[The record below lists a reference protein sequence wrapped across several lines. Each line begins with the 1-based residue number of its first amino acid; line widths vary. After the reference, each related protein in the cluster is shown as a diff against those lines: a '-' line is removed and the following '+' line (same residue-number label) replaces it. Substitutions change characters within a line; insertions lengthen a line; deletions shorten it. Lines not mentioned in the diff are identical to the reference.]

1 MLFDKESESY
11 VAVAVFDD
19 ESIVSRLLEL
29 VGSSVAMLSYEDSV
43 RDVAEAI
50 SDGNDCAPVDSGC
63 PFSTEPVS
71 IAEDV
76 PS

>member
-50 SDGNDCAPVDSGC
+50 SDVNDCAPVDSGF